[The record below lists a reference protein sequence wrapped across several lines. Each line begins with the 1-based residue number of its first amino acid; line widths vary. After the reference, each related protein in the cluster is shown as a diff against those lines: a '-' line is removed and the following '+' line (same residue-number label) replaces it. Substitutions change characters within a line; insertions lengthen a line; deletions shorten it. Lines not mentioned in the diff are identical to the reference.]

1 MNRQQAK
8 AILSL
13 YRPESADA
21 NDPEFTEALA
31 LAREDAELGRWFE
44 EHCAVQRAIR
54 QRFRQIEVPRGLKE
68 QIISEHHV
76 RSVVVWWREPVVLAA
91 AALVAVLLGI
101 AAFWWRPGSA
111 QEDAEAFATYR
122 TRMATVVLRNYAM
135 SLETNGVAEIRAHLA
150 QNQAP
155 AEYELPEKLKATPLA
170 GCGVLSWRAT
180 RVSMLCFL
188 TGKPLEPG
196 QKSDLYLFVVD
207 RSALPDAPAATEPQ
221 FARVN
226 RLLTASWSLGDKTYI
241 LAGEGDE
248 EFLRQY
254 L

>member
-8 AILSL
+8 EILLL

-21 NDPEFTEALA
+21 NDPEFAEALA
-31 LAREDAELGRWFE
+31 LARKDAELGRWLGD
-44 EHCAVQRAIR
+44 HCAVQRTLR
-54 QRFRQIEVPRGLKE
+54 ERFRRIAVPQGLEE
-68 QIISEHHV
+68 QILSEHKA
-76 RSVVVWWREPVVLAA
+76 RSVVVWWREPAVLAA
-91 AALVAVLLGI
+91 AAIVAVLLGI
-101 AAFWWRPGSA
+101 AALWWRSGSP
-111 QEDAEAFATYR
+111 QEETEAFATYR
-122 TRMATVVLRNYAM
+122 TRMATAVLRNYAM
-135 SLETNGVAEIRAHLA
+135 SLETNSVTEIKAHLA

-155 AEYELPEKLKATPLA
+155 AEYVLPKKLEETPLA

-188 TGKPLEPG
+188 TGKPLEAG

-207 RSALPDAPAATEPQ
+207 RSGLPDAPSAEPQ

-226 RLLTASWSLGDKTYI
+226 KLLTASWSVGDKTYI

-248 EFLRQY
+248 AFLRQY

>member
-8 AILSL
+8 AILLL

-21 NDPEFTEALA
+21 NDPEFAEALA
-31 LAREDAELGRWFE
+31 LAREDAALGRWFE
-44 EHCAVQRAIR
+44 EHCSVQRTIR
-54 QRFRQIEVPRGLKE
+54 KRFRQIEVPRGLKE
-68 QIISEHHV
+68 QILSEHKA
-76 RSVVVWWREPVVLAA
+76 RSVVLWWREPVVLAA
-91 AALVAVLLGI
+91 AAVVVVLLGI
-101 AAFWWRPGSA
+101 AALWLRSGPH
-111 QEDAEAFATYR
+111 QEEAETFATYR
-122 TRMATVVLRNYAM
+122 SRMASAVLRNYAM
-135 SLETNGVAEIRAHLA
+135 SLETNSVAEIRAHLA

-155 AEYELPEKLKATPLA
+155 SEYVLPKKLEETPLA
-170 GCGVLSWRAT
+170 GCGVLSWQAT

-207 RSALPDAPAATEPQ
+207 RAALPDAPAAAEPQ

-226 RLLTASWSLGDKTYI
+226 KLLTASWSVGDTTYI

>member
-8 AILSL
+8 EILLL

-21 NDPEFTEALA
+21 NDPEFAEALV
-31 LAREDAELGRWFE
+31 LAREDTELGRWFE
-44 EHCAVQRAIR
+44 EHCAVQRTLR
-54 QRFRQIEVPRGLKE
+54 ERFRRVAVPQGLKE
-68 QIISEHHV
+68 QILSEHKVH
-76 RSVVVWWREPVVLAA
+76 SVVAWRHKPAVLAA
-91 AALVAVLLGI
+91 AAIVAVLLGI
-101 AAFWWRPGSA
+101 AALWWRSGSP
-111 QEDAEAFATYR
+111 QEETEAFATYR
-122 TRMATVVLRNYAM
+122 TRMATAVLRNYAM
-135 SLETNGVAEIRAHLA
+135 SLETNSVTEIKAHLA

-155 AEYELPEKLKATPLA
+155 AEYVLPKKLEETPLA

-188 TGKPLEPG
+188 TGKPLEAG

-207 RSALPDAPAATEPQ
+207 RSGLPDAPSAEPQ

-226 RLLTASWSLGDKTYI
+226 KLLTASWSVGDKTYI

-248 EFLRQY
+248 AFLRQY